1 MQHQVKSCL
10 VDLNHRMKN
19 KFLVLC
25 LLVSAAL
32 LGCGGGGG
40 GASGGGGNPGGG
52 GTGSTVSQ
60 FVSGPWLSGSRHI
73 AFVGT
78 DLYVANAGSSE
89 VIKVDAA
96 GNHTSLLSI
105 ASPFGITA
113 HGSDVYVTGT
123 IGGLSKA
130 YLVANG
136 SSLTPTCNCYGVA
149 FDGTHLAFADQT
161 GVNTSGT
168 TTYPV
173 KTFINGVSYRVT
185 QIASKPTGL
194 IFYNTFLYVTRN
206 EASTSGAIQKI
217 DLTTNT
223 VTDVAG
229 SALFNRPNAIA
240 VNSSNGDFYVV
251 NDGDGKVLKV
261 SGGTVTVHLDASD
274 GLCSPGGV
282 AIGGDGLLYVS
293 NGACAGGNGNGFIL
307 KASL

>member
-1 MQHQVKSCL
+1 
-10 VDLNHRMKN
+10 MKN

-25 LLVSAAL
+25 LLVAATL

-40 GASGGGGNPGGG
+40 GASGAGGNAGGG
-52 GTGSTVSQ
+52 GIGKTVNQ

-73 AFVGT
+73 AFLGT
-78 DLYVANAGSSE
+78 DLYVANAGGSN

-96 GNHTSLLSI
+96 GNHTAQLSI
-105 ASPFGITA
+105 SSPFGITA
-113 HGSDVYVTGT
+113 HGSDVFVTGS
-123 IGGLSKA
+123 ISGVSKA
-130 YLVANG
+130 YLVPNG
-136 SSLTPTCNCYGVA
+136 TSSTPACNCYGVA
-149 FDGTHLAFADQT
+149 YDGTRLAIVDQT
-161 GVNTSGT
+161 AVNVGGVTK
-168 TTYPV
+168 YPV
-173 KTFINGVSYRVT
+173 KTYTSGALYQTTNIE
-185 QIASKPTGL
+185 SKPTGL
-194 IFYNTFLYVTRN
+194 IFYNTFLYVTRY

-217 DLTTNT
+217 DLTTNA

-251 NDGDGKVLKV
+251 NDGDGKVLKI
-261 SGGTVTVHLDASD
+261 SGGTVTVHLDSSN

-293 NGACAGGNGNGFIL
+293 NGACPGGSGDGFIL